1 MTITLDVILNRVI
14 YSLVSRRRHIKSL
27 LQPIKDLTM
36 GGLCVCP
43 LVDGLALHR
52 VAYIVVCN
60 DRSIDW
66 KTACVNL
73 FGEGHE

>member
-1 MTITLDVILNRVI
+1 
-14 YSLVSRRRHIKSL
+14 
-27 LQPIKDLTM
+27 M

-43 LVDGLALHR
+43 LVDDLALHR

-66 KTACVNL
+66 KTACVSL

>member
-1 MTITLDVILNRVI
+1 
-14 YSLVSRRRHIKSL
+14 
-27 LQPIKDLTM
+27 M